1 MRAPKPPKPQQTP
14 LVVAGM
20 FHGAGK
26 IIAVVASTGAAIA
39 SIVATLYSYGMI
51 GETESHQSFGNLGA
65 AWVRL
70 QPSID
75 TARAI
80 GDTVY
85 FAATIAD
92 KKGSV
97 LIGANPTWTTGDSSI
112 AVAHAD
118 GAVVAR
124 GPGATT
130 VKVVVGALV
139 ATSRIVVKQ
148 RVAGVIISSS
158 AGDTASSLLEGGSVR
173 LRARAVDARGFT
185 VSQAGAAW
193 HVDDTTVAALDSTG
207 TLQGRAAGRSV
218 VTAKIEGV
226 AGYMPIA
233 VATTAANL
241 DLVGGSGQRAA
252 AGRVLPQQIVV
263 RATNR
268 RGQPAA
274 GKTVAFRVAE
284 GVGKVDPTTA
294 TTDADGRARTAWI
307 LGDIPG
313 RQTLFAT
320 VENIDSATTI
330 IAESDPVPA
339 NTRVVAIVDSLEGPA
354 GALLPDTLGV
364 RLTDSTGRALED
376 VPVHWTAI
384 GDGTV
389 ESLAARTDSLGVA
402 RAVWTLGTKAGR
414 QRVRAQVGGGAASQ
428 GIPPVT
434 VIASALASKASDIVV
449 VSGDRQKSA
458 AGAALKRPIVIRVV
472 DANGNGVRDVPLVLS
487 LSHGTVVDSAPRTD
501 STGTATIRWTM
512 GRSATAH
519 SLAVHVTGVD
529 KLLKMTATASP
540 APAANLSFEDAP
552 PVKSATRS
560 RARRVYAL
568 VTDVYGN
575 PVPDAPVMFT
585 SRTGVVSPA
594 RAVTDEKGR
603 ALVSWTPATSTEDQ
617 TLRGVV
623 RSTDVMGTFVV
634 PGVKPSTKTPATKTA
649 PTKTTPTKTTRPK
662 PPAKKGG

>member
-1 MRAPKPPKPQQTP
+1 MRAPKPPRPQQTP

-51 GETESHQSFGNLGA
+51 GETEAHQSIGNLGA

-75 TARAI
+75 TAFAV

-112 AVAHAD
+112 AIAHGD
-118 GAVVAR
+118 GAIVAKS
-124 GPGATT
+124 PGTTT
-130 VKVVVGALV
+130 VKVVVGSLV

-158 AGDTASSLLEGGSVR
+158 GGDAGAALLEGGTVQ
-173 LRARAVDARGFT
+173 LHARAVDARGFT
-185 VSQAGAAW
+185 VSQAGASW
-193 HVDDTTVAALDSTG
+193 HVDDTTVAALDPTG
-207 TLQGRAAGRSV
+207 ALQGRAAGRSV
-218 VTAKIEGV
+218 VTAKIDGI

-233 VATTAANL
+233 VVTTAANL
-241 DLVGGSGQRAA
+241 TLVGGSGQRAA
-252 AGRVLPQQIVV
+252 AGRILPQPIVV

-274 GKTVAFRVAE
+274 GKTVTFRVAE

-294 TTDADGRARTAWI
+294 TTDADGRARATWT

-320 VENIDSATTI
+320 VENLDSATAI
-330 IAESDPVPA
+330 VAESDPVPA
-339 NTRVVAIVDSLEGPA
+339 NTRVVSLVDSLEGPA
-354 GALLPDTLGV
+354 ATVLPDTLGV
-364 RLTDSTGRALED
+364 RVTDSTGRALRD
-376 VPVHWTAI
+376 VPVQWTVI
-384 GDGTV
+384 GEGTV
-389 ESLAARTDSLGVA
+389 NALAPRTDSLGVA
-402 RAVWTLGTKAGR
+402 RAVWTLGPRTGR

-428 GIPPVT
+428 GIPPLT
-434 VIASALASKASDIVV
+434 LSASALAGKPSDIVV
-449 VSGDRQKSA
+449 VSGDRQKAA
-458 AGAALKRPIVIRVV
+458 AGTALKRPIVIRVV
-472 DANGNGVRDVPLVLS
+472 DLNGNGVRDVPLILS
-487 LSHGTVVDSAPRTD
+487 LSHGTVTDSAPRTD
-501 STGTATIRWTM
+501 STGAASIRWTM

-519 SLAVHVTGVD
+519 SLAVHVTDVD
-529 KLLKMTATASP
+529 KLLKVAASASP
-540 APAANLSFEDAP
+540 AAAANLSFEDAP
-552 PVKSATRS
+552 PVRSATRS

-575 PVPDAPVMFT
+575 PVPDAPVLFT
-585 SRTGVVSPA
+585 SRSGTVTPA

-603 ALVSWTPATSTEDQ
+603 ALVSWTPGTSTEEQ
-617 TLRGVV
+617 TLRGAV
-623 RSTDVMGTFVV
+623 RATDVLGTLVL
-634 PGVKPSTKTPATKTA
+634 PGAKPTTKAPTTKAA
-649 PTKTTPTKTTRPK
+649 PTKTTTKTPTKTAPPK
-662 PPAKKGG
+662 KRG